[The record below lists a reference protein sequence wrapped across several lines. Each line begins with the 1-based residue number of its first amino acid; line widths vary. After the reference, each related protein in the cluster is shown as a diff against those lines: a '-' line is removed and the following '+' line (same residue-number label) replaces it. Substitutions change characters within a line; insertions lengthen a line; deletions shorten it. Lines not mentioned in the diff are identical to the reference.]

1 MPMPMIKN
9 IATLISGLATPT
21 AASAP
26 APANWPTIT
35 ESTVL

>member
-1 MPMPMIKN
+1 MPMPMMKN

-21 AASAP
+21 AASAS
-26 APANWPTIT
+26 APAYLPTMM

>member
-1 MPMPMIKN
+1 MPMPMMKN
-9 IATLISGLATPT
+9 MAMLISGAATPT

-26 APANWPTIT
+26 APAYLPTIT

>member
-1 MPMPMIKN
+1 MPTPMMKN
-9 IATLISGLATPT
+9 MAMFISGLATPT

-26 APANWPTIT
+26 APAYLPTMT